1 MVRIYDKGRKKFLGV
16 INEEELQFLADNLE
30 EESIT
35 DDDYYINRATL
46 EYLVEN
52 GMTPRLRKILEE
64 AMKGRDSIE
73 ITWKKVADES
83 AKKEHDKWQKI

>member
-16 INEEELQFLADNLE
+16 ISEEELKFLADNLE
-30 EESIT
+30 EESIN

-46 EYLVEN
+46 EYLIEN
-52 GMTPRLRKILEE
+52 GMTPNLRKILEK
-64 AMKGRDSIE
+64 AMKDRDSVE
-73 ITWKKVADES
+73 ITWKKAADES